1 MSSIDKDR
9 LLSLRGQQLTDRD
22 GEKVGKME
30 EIYLDAGSGEPEWAL
45 VHTGL
50 FGTKRTF
57 VPLAGA
63 TEEDGQIRVPL
74 TKEAVKEAPQVEPDG
89 KLTKDEETALYSHYG
104 IEPAEPAEQPA
115 EGDESA

>member
-1 MSSIDKDR
+1 MSSIEKDR
-9 LLSLRGQQLTDRD
+9 MLSLRGEQLTDRD

-30 EIYLDAGSGEPEWAL
+30 EIYLDADSGEPEWAL

-63 TEEDGQIRVPL
+63 TEQDGQLRVPL
-74 TKEAVKEAPQVEPDG
+74 TKEQVKQAPQVEPDG
-89 KLTKDEETALYSHYG
+89 KLTKDEEAALYRHYG
-104 IEPAEPAEQPA
+104 IEQPA
-115 EGDESA
+115 AGQE